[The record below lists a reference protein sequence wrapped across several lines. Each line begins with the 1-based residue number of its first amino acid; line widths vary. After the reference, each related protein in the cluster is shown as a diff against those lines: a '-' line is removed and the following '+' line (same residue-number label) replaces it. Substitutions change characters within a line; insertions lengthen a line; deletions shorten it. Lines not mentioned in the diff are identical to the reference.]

1 MANTRLTRTFSSG
14 SGTTFTTSFWVKRTG
29 LGLGFLFEGY
39 GSGTYDTEC
48 FFNSDDT
55 LHFRNTSNS
64 NYTFNLNPTRK
75 FRDVNSYYHLLF
87 QFIASGDSGVYAKI
101 YVNGIQETVFTTNT
115 QGAGGTQWNN
125 TAPCTIGAS
134 HEGNYNF
141 NGIISHF
148 HHCDGT
154 ALAPT
159 VFGETDA
166 TTGEWKIKT
175 SPTFTLGTN
184 GFTILKDGNTITDQ
198 SSNSND
204 WSLGGGTLT
213 KTEDCPDNVFA
224 TMNSLDKNTNVVLT
238 NGNTTSYSSANNTW
252 VAANKA
258 TLGIAK
264 DKFYWEM
271 KITGSGTANGLF
283 FGVCADTVTLITS
296 QGIQDNATEKAK
308 GVLVFCDDGQYQLD
322 TNSRASMTSAPAFND
337 VLGCA
342 VDRDNNTVKFYKNG
356 SQVGSIDISSSPLAT
371 CSHIMPFMINFY
383 TNTKFNFNFGNGAF
397 GTTQLTGTTYQ
408 ATGLGI
414 FKHQPPSGYTA
425 LCTKGLNL

>member
-356 SQVGSIDISSSPLAT
+356 SEVGSINISSSPLAT

>member
-75 FRDVNSYYHLLF
+75 FRDVNSWYHLLF

-356 SQVGSIDISSSPLAT
+356 SEVGSINISSSPLAT

>member
-308 GVLVFCDDGQYQLD
+308 GVLVFCDDGRYQLD
-322 TNSRASMTSAPAFND
+322 TNSRVNMTSAPAFND
-337 VLGCA
+337 ILGCA

-356 SQVGSIDISSSPLAT
+356 SEVGSINISSSPLAT